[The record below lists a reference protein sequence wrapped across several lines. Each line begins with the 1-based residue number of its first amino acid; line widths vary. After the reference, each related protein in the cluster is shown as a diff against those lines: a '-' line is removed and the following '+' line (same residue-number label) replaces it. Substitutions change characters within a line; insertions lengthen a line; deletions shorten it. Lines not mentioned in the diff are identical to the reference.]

1 MEERPLA
8 RIGPTGGGDVRAS
21 CKKCGYPGHLT
32 YQCRNFIK
40 VDPKKDVV
48 LDVSSTSSE
57 ESDHETPLTQLRT
70 QELLA
75 KMKEEKRLKKE
86 RKKIKKEKKKNRSK
100 NENRSRSRSP
110 ADKKK
115 KKKSSK
121 SRSRKN
127 SSSSE
132 NTDSRHKKKKKK
144 KDSK

>member
-1 MEERPLA
+1 MEDRPLA

-40 VDPKKDVV
+40 VDPLKDVV

-75 KMKEEKRLKKE
+75 KMKEDKRMRKESKKL
-86 RKKIKKEKKKNRSK
+86 KKEKKKLKKEKKHRSK
-100 NENRSRSRSP
+100 SHDRSRSRSP
-110 ADKKK
+110 VGL
-115 KKKSSK
+115 KKSTK
-121 SRSRKN
+121 HK
-127 SSSSE
+127 SSSSSDSR
-132 NTDSRHKKKKKK
+132 DSRHKKKKKK
-144 KDSK
+144 SHD